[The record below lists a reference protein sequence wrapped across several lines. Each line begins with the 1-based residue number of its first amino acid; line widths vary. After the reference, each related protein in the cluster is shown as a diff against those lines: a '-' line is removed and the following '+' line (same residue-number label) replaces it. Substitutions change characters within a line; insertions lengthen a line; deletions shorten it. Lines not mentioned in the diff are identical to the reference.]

1 MNKKELIMKTRVCVD
16 KMLLSK
22 WLYVILSI
30 VFIVLSCTAFSWGH
44 FFKIFQEDYIA
55 DYTILGTY
63 GDFMGGV
70 LGTIFGVISVL
81 LVIRTFKYQQTSTD
95 DNKRQLEIERFH
107 DLFFELLHLYQSQ
120 VADLCGEFKTARIIE
135 NQSGE
140 VLKDAHLEHVEITY
154 NNKDFFDY
162 EKEILQNQF
171 ENKKSFDA
179 NQSEALKT
187 YMFFYI
193 KNENKIGAYYRTLFR
208 IYNLID
214 EATLPEI
221 LKKDY
226 LKIIR
231 AQLTKSELFFL
242 RYNALTYYGH
252 PFIQY
257 INKYNVLKHLPVFEL
272 LEFKDW
278 WKDLDV
284 VERAGLNIIFTNFRD
299 MLCKLWNRKNIRIDS
314 KQKIDTKYNIVIE
327 INNCSDVAI
336 TINIDNTK
344 ESTSME
350 FLAFKHFSA
359 KRIQQLLDCYIKEI
373 FIYSHFSIYNKLAE
387 TYSTPIINKGNI
399 TTIISG
405 IRNVSGQPLI
415 LKCPKQ

>member
-1 MNKKELIMKTRVCVD
+1 
-16 KMLLSK
+16 
-22 WLYVILSI
+22 
-30 VFIVLSCTAFSWGH
+30 
-44 FFKIFQEDYIA
+44 
-55 DYTILGTY
+55 
-63 GDFMGGV
+63 MGGV
-70 LGTIFGVISVL
+70 LGTIFGIISVL
-81 LVIRTFKYQQTSTD
+81 LVIRTFRYQQTSTD
-95 DNKRQLEIERFH
+95 DNKKQLEIERFH

-120 VADLCGEFKTARIIE
+120 VAELCGEYRNSNTIKNKPGEKPNE
-135 NQSGE
+135 NTY
-140 VLKDAHLEHVEITY
+140 LETVEISY
-154 NNKDFFDY
+154 NNKDFFDF

-171 ENKKSFDA
+171 VNKKSFDSNLA
-179 NQSEALKT
+179 EALKT

-193 KNENKIGAYYRTLFR
+193 KNKNKIGAYYRTLFR

-214 EATLPEI
+214 EAALPER

-231 AQLTKSELFFL
+231 AQLTESELFFL

-252 PFIQY
+252 PFIRY
-257 INKYNVLKHLPVFEL
+257 INKYNILKHLPVFEL

-278 WKDLDV
+278 WKDLNR
-284 VERAGLNIIFTNFRD
+284 VERAGLNIVFTNFRD
-299 MLCKLWNRKNIRIDS
+299 ILCKLWGRKSVRIDS

-327 INNCSDVAI
+327 IINCSDVAI
-336 TINIDNTK
+336 TVNIDNTK

-387 TYSTPIINKGNI
+387 TYSTPIINRGNF

-405 IRNVSGQPLI
+405 IKNKSGQPLI
-415 LKCPKQ
+415 LKCPMK

>member
-1 MNKKELIMKTRVCVD
+1 MGKQTFLD
-16 KMLLSK
+16 KILLSK
-22 WLYVILSI
+22 WSYIILSI
-30 VFIVLSCTAFSWGH
+30 VFTILSFVAFSWGH
-44 FFKIFQEDYIA
+44 YFKIFQEDYIA

-70 LGTIFGVISVL
+70 LGTIFGIISVL

-95 DNKRQLEIERFH
+95 DNKKQLEIERFH

-120 VADLCGEFKTARIIE
+120 VADLCGEFQDFKIIN
-135 NQSGE
+135 NQSCE
-140 VLKDAHLEHVEITY
+140 ALKKPHLERVEITY
-154 NNKDFFDY
+154 NNKDFFDF

-171 ENKKSFDA
+171 KNKKSFDA
-179 NQSEALKT
+179 NQTEALKT

-193 KNENKIGAYYRTLFR
+193 KNENKTGAYYRTLFR

-214 EATLPEI
+214 EATLPED

-231 AQLTKSELFFL
+231 AQLTESELFFL

-252 PFIQY
+252 PFIRY
-257 INKYNVLKHLPVFEL
+257 INKYNILKHLPVFEL

-278 WKDLDV
+278 WKDLDRI
-284 VERAGLNIIFTNFRD
+284 ERAGLNIVFTHLRD
-299 MLCKLWNRKNIRIDS
+299 ILCKLWSRQNVRIDS
-314 KQKIDTKYNIVIE
+314 KQKIDAKYNIIIE

-336 TINIDNTK
+336 TINIDKTK

-373 FIYSHFSIYNKLAE
+373 FIYSHFSIYNKQAE
-387 TYSTPIINKGNI
+387 TYSSPITNQENI

-405 IRNVSGQPLI
+405 IRNKSGQPLI
-415 LKCPKQ
+415 LRCPMK